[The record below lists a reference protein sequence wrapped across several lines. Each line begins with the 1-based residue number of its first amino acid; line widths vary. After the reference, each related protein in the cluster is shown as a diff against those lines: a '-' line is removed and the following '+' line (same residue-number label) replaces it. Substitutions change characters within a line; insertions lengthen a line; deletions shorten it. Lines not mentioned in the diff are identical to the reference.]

1 MNKEKRLRSI
11 VEIISKKES
20 IKVSELAKLFSV
32 SEMTIN
38 RDLRLLD
45 SKGFLQKVYGGAVK
59 DTLGINVVPY
69 PVRMKKNSIEK
80 GKIGERAI
88 KYIKEGKIYFV
99 GGGSTLAT
107 FASKWPEKIKSILL
121 TNSVLIPIMVNNLE
135 NLEVHSSGGI
145 LLKEYLTLVGPLAE
159 QTIGNYNIDTAFL
172 CCFGMSS
179 SLNIYEA
186 DIYQASLLKKVYSV
200 SKKVILLVDHSK
212 FGVETKYKS
221 LDIEDIDIIIT
232 SKKIP
237 ETFLENIFKKNIKVV
252 LV

>member
-1 MNKEKRLRSI
+1 MNKEKRLHSI
-11 VEIISKKES
+11 VEIISEKES
-20 IKVSELAKLFSV
+20 IKVSELVKLFSV

-80 GKIGERAI
+80 QKISETAV
-88 KYIKEGKIYFV
+88 KYIKEDKIYFV

-107 FASKWPEKIKSILL
+107 FVSKWPEKIKSILL

-135 NLEVHSSGGI
+135 NLEVHTTGGI

-159 QTIGNYNIDTAFL
+159 QTIGNYNIDVAFL

-186 DIYQASLLKKVYSV
+186 DIYQASLLKKISSV

-237 ETFLENIFKKNIKVV
+237 ETFLENILKKNIKVV
-252 LV
+252 LA

>member
-1 MNKEKRLRSI
+1 MNKENRLKRI
-11 VEIISKKES
+11 VKIISKKES

-45 SKGFLQKVYGGAVK
+45 SKGFLNKVYGGAVK
-59 DTLGINVVPY
+59 DMLGINVAPY

-80 GKIGERAI
+80 QKIGERAV
-88 KYIKEGKIYFV
+88 KYIEEDKTYFV

-107 FASKWPEKIKSILL
+107 FASKWPEKIKTILL
-121 TNSVLIPIMVNNLE
+121 TNSVLIPIMVNNLK
-135 NLEVHSSGGI
+135 NLEVHTTGGI

-159 QTIGNYNIDTAFL
+159 QTIGNYNIDVAFL

-186 DIYQASLLKKVYSV
+186 DIYQASLLKKVSSV

-212 FGVETKYKS
+212 FGLETKYKS

-237 ETFLENIFKKNIKVV
+237 ETFLENIFKKNMKVV

>member
-1 MNKEKRLRSI
+1 MNKEKRLHSI

-20 IKVSELAKLFSV
+20 IKVSELVKLFSV

-38 RDLRLLD
+38 RDLRVLD
-45 SKGFLQKVYGGAVK
+45 GKGFLQKVYGGAVK
-59 DTLGINVVPY
+59 NTLGINVVPY
-69 PVRMKKNSIEK
+69 PVRMKKNLIEK
-80 GKIGERAI
+80 GKIGERAA

-135 NLEVHSSGGI
+135 NLEVHTTGGI

-159 QTIGNYNIDTAFL
+159 QTIGNYNIDVAFL

-179 SLNIYEA
+179 SLNIYET
-186 DIYQASLLKKVYSV
+186 DIYQASLLKKVSSV
-200 SKKVILLVDHSK
+200 SKKIILLVDHSK

-237 ETFLENIFKKNIKVV
+237 ETFLNNIIKKNIKVV

>member
-1 MNKEKRLRSI
+1 MSKENRLLSI

-80 GKIGERAI
+80 QKISETAV
-88 KYIKEGKIYFV
+88 KYIKEDKIYFV

-107 FASKWPEKIKSILL
+107 FVSKWPEKIKSILL

-135 NLEVHSSGGI
+135 NLEVHTTGGI

-159 QTIGNYNIDTAFL
+159 QTIGNYNIDVAFL

-186 DIYQASLLKKVYSV
+186 DIYQASLLKKISSV

-237 ETFLENIFKKNIKVV
+237 ETFLENILKKNIKVV
-252 LV
+252 LA